1 MPWGPFI
8 FPTHSDLIDYASV
21 ACDNK
26 QGDLQ
31 YCIPVCKYDMGNY
44 LTQGI
49 TQQVADWRDG
59 GGGEER
65 EVQRV
70 GKVQWE
76 NLDSERSKHGYILT
90 YSKLYRDKKNLIAP
104 GS

>member
-1 MPWGPFI
+1 MDFNVPSSASVGSPQDEQHCFRSHAYRRMPWGPFI

-70 GKVQWE
+70 GKVQ
-76 NLDSERSKHGYILT
+76 
-90 YSKLYRDKKNLIAP
+90 
-104 GS
+104 